1 MTEVVWV
8 SAVGGRTAGFFIVI
22 QRVTVGTQCPKS
34 PPHEGCPLLL
44 ASSPTLSADKT
55 HLQQRIPWQWPCAQ
69 LASG

>member
-1 MTEVVWV
+1 MTEDERPV
-8 SAVGGRTAGFFIVI
+8 SFIVI